1 MNVLNPEFWIFV
13 MVVAGIY
20 AVFSLGLQLQFG
32 YGGILNFGQVAF
44 ALVATYTMGILVVR
58 HGVDLWIASL
68 IAVGLAM
75 VAGMIAAVPTLRLRA
90 FYLGIAT
97 IAMSEIMRYLA
108 QNLQGFTGGP
118 QGSPNLLGPGF
129 AGTYTK
135 QWFALLNS
143 IKEPLEPILGDLATR
158 DTAMLIIVWTIVAVV
173 MVLMS
178 VLVRSPWGR
187 ALKAI
192 REDEDAAAAMG
203 KNVFLFRLQTFVI
216 GSAIGGVAGI
226 LLALQL
232 AAFQPNDFRPIL
244 TFYGFVIVIIAGT
257 ARIGAIPIGAIIFAV
272 IFAGTRFF
280 TFFPFDQLQAGER
293 AYARLIIIGVILI
306 LFMRFRPQGI
316 LGRKEELVL

>member
-1 MNVLNPEFWIFV
+1 MSILNAEFWIFV
-13 MVVAGIY
+13 LVVAGIY
-20 AVFSLGLQLQFG
+20 AVFSLGLQIQFG
-32 YGGILNFGQVAF
+32 YGGLLNFGQVGF

-58 HGVDLWIASL
+58 YEIDLWLAS
-68 IAVGLAM
+68 IVAVGLASA
-75 VAGMIAAVPTLRLRA
+75 AGIIAAVPTLRLRA

-97 IAMSEIMRYLA
+97 IALSEIMRYLTL
-108 QNLQGFTGGP
+108 NLQGITGGP

-129 AGTYTK
+129 AATYTK
-135 QWFALLNS
+135 QWFGLLDS
-143 IKEPLEPILGDLATR
+143 LTAPLEPLLGDLATR
-158 DTAMLIIVWTIVAVV
+158 DTAMLMIVWTVVAIV

-178 VLVRSPWGR
+178 ILVRSPWGR

-203 KNVFLFRLQTFVI
+203 KNVFTFRLQTFII
-216 GSAIGGVAGI
+216 GAAIGGFAGI

-244 TFYGFVIVIIAGT
+244 TFYGYVIVIIAGT
-257 ARIGAIPIGAIIFAV
+257 ARIGAIPLGAIIFAI

-280 TFFPFDQLQAGER
+280 TFFPFDQLPAGER
-293 AYARLIIIGVILI
+293 AYVRLIIIGMILI